1 MADDVDSRAFESM
14 TRITDPFNPEGGVT
28 SWDIG
33 TDPAKL
39 NKRFEDKW
47 IEENVEWMDYKSDED
62 FDKDTQAPFGTI
74 PWLKDNSNGIELND
88 SLAIVQY
95 LINKYPGND
104 WKLKIS
110 KNGNY
115 NFWKVQSTLQSCQDN
130 YRPPNKN
137 YMPQWE
143 RDDIMDQAKWD
154 VPAYKQAEMD
164 AWEYDGPAEKFE
176 DWREGNGY

>member
-1 MADDVDSRAFESM
+1 MK
-14 TRITDPFNPEGGVT
+14 
-28 SWDIG
+28 IG
-33 TDPAKL
+33 DKKQFTIYPQYFSIDQFSKKL
-39 NKRFEDKW
+39 NIVSDAGECDFANLKKNEFEVSVKEVDTNINKALKK
-47 IEENVEWMDYKSDED
+47 VREW
-62 FDKDTQAPFGTI
+62 
-74 PWLKDNSNGIELND
+74 
-88 SLAIVQY
+88 

-115 NFWKVQSTLQSCQDN
+115 NFWKVQRTLQSCQDN
-130 YRPPNKN
+130 YRPPKKN
-137 YMPQWE
+137 YIPQWE

-154 VPAYKQAEMD
+154 VPAYKQEEMD